1 MHIYNYKQNSQSP
14 HHILDPDY
22 TYHTSYEAEILYH
35 FFKNLIIPQ
44 NINTMASIYIE
55 YQVLPFLFEKYPFI
69 YQNFAIY
76 SQRNYAIFRLR
87 KCKPLYESNKHVFH
101 YYV

>member
-1 MHIYNYKQNSQSP
+1 MVRHMHIYNYKQNSQSP

-55 YQVLPFLFEKYPFI
+55 YQVLPFLLKNIHLFI
-69 YQNFAIY
+69 KKF
-76 SQRNYAIFRLR
+76 RHIFSKKL
-87 KCKPLYESNKHVFH
+87 CNI
-101 YYV
+101 